1 MVLVET
7 VVTSFLDVVLVVV
20 PYEIAVAAVVMEVVA
35 VVDVVIVPYEI
46 VVPAMVVEVIAVVD
60 VVVDILVVVEDLVVD
75 VV

>member
-1 MVLVET
+1 MLVET
-7 VVTSFLDVVLVVV
+7 VVTSFLDVVLLVV
-20 PYEIAVAAVVMEVVA
+20 PCEIAVAAVVMEVVA

-60 VVVDILVVVEDLVVD
+60 VFVDILVVVVD